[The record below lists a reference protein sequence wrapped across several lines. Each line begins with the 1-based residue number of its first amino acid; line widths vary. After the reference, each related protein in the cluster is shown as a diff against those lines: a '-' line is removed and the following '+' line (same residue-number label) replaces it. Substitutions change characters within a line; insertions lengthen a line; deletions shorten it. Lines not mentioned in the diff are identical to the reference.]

1 MVRTLLYTSL
11 LLASAIGSAQTQ
23 IALDIRGT
31 ACGGGSGLCNPD
43 RTLSNKSTMNIY
55 TTTKIDFNKM
65 SFEIDPKNL
74 TAEDQVRFLGKEYR
88 NLKPDETVVF
98 LQENDF
104 VFDIDTLIYL
114 DLDVAYRLLKRG
126 SYPVTIEKDKVK
138 VTFTLSYQK

>member
-1 MVRTLLYTSL
+1 MTRTIFLSSFL
-11 LLASAIGSAQTQ
+11 LLSVISSAQTQ

-43 RTLSNKSTMNIY
+43 RTLTNKSTMNMY

-65 SFEIDPKNL
+65 SFEIEPKNL
-74 TAEDQVRFLGKEYR
+74 TVEDQVRFLGKEYR
-88 NLKPDETVVF
+88 NLKPDETVLF

-138 VTFTLSYQK
+138 VTFTLSNYK

>member
-74 TAEDQVRFLGKEYR
+74 TPEDQVRFLGKEYR

-114 DLDVAYRLLKRG
+114 DLDVAYRLLKKG
-126 SYPVTIEKDKVK
+126 SYPVTIEKDIVK

>member
-23 IALDIRGT
+23 IALDIRGIG
-31 ACGGGSGLCNPD
+31 CSGGSGLCNPD

-74 TAEDQVRFLGKEYR
+74 TAEDQVRFLGKDYR

>member
-43 RTLSNKSTMNIY
+43 RILTNKSTMNIY

>member
-1 MVRTLLYTSL
+1 MTRTIFLSSFL
-11 LLASAIGSAQTQ
+11 LLSVISSAQTQ
-23 IALDIRGT
+23 IALDIRGIG
-31 ACGGGSGLCNPD
+31 CNGGSGLCNPD
-43 RTLSNKSTMNIY
+43 RTLSNKSTMNMY

-65 SFEIDPKNL
+65 SFEIEPKNL
-74 TAEDQVRFLGKEYR
+74 TVEDQVRFLGKEYR
-88 NLKPDETVVF
+88 NLKPDETVLF

-138 VTFTLSYQK
+138 VTFTLSYYK